1 MVLRTNLDTKI
12 AQFVAKTEAA
22 LDTTV
27 RTTMLDLG
35 FTAAAISPV
44 LTGRFRASWRISQ
57 NTEDTSTA
65 PEVLQKSAVRTARRA
80 GASREIP
87 LGGTFGRLKEQAFE
101 MRAGG
106 IHYLTNSVPYAEK
119 INDGDPKTG
128 REPALIV
135 EQLRLLFNSVVARS
149 ASKAAV

>member
-12 AQFVAKTEAA
+12 AQFVQKTEAA
-22 LDTTV
+22 LDSTV
-27 RTTMLDLG
+27 QLTMLDLG

-65 PEVLQKSAVRTARRA
+65 AEVAGKSAIRTARKA
-80 GASREIP
+80 GASSEIP
-87 LGGTFGRLKEQAFE
+87 LGGTFGSLKEQALQ

-106 IHYLTNSVPYAEK
+106 IHYLSNSIPYAEK
-119 INDGDPKTG
+119 INDGDSKAG
-128 REPALIV
+128 RAPALIV
-135 EQLRLLFNSVVARS
+135 EQLVLLFDSFVAR
-149 ASKAAV
+149 AATKAAV